1 MKVAVYSTK
10 NYDHKY
16 LSQVNEAFGFEMEY
30 FDFLLAP
37 RTAKTAEGCN
47 AVCLFVN
54 DDGGREVLE
63 QLAALGITILA
74 LRRL

>member
-30 FDFLLAP
+30 FDFLLTP
-37 RTAKTAEGCN
+37 RTVLAFCLTA
-47 AVCLFVN
+47 
-54 DDGGREVLE
+54 RP
-63 QLAALGITILA
+63 
-74 LRRL
+74 LRR